1 MDNVAKALEL
11 DIPHMSLYSLILEN
25 HTVFMNRQRR
35 GNLHL
40 PNEDVESDMFDYI
53 LQELEKT
60 ASNTTRFPTSPSLVL
75 KATTTSCTGT
85 TPSITDWEQG
95 LQATSTACVIAT
107 VPHPALPQVH
117 PRKGHSRLHEEFL
130 SKTEQ
135 MEEEM
140 F

>member
-1 MDNVAKALEL
+1 
-11 DIPHMSLYSLILEN
+11 
-25 HTVFMNRQRR
+25 MNRQRR

-60 ASNTTRFPTSPSLVL
+60 ALSTTKSPTSPSPAL
-75 KATTTSCTGT
+75 KVVITSCTGT
-85 TPSITDWEQG
+85 TRVLWSRSWSLRLHRRHALSQPRSH
-95 LQATSTACVIAT
+95 S
-107 VPHPALPQVH
+107 ALPQIH

-130 SKTEQ
+130 SQTEQ